1 MVCLCFVGQGPE
13 STEIFDLSDC
23 EKVTLLYE
31 KGQRTLLL
39 LLYQSLHLNSIL
51 ELEEEQSQDVEIW
64 INLLKISLVHSDG
77 NAC

>member
-1 MVCLCFVGQGPE
+1 M
-13 STEIFDLSDC
+13 TEIFDLSDC

>member
-1 MVCLCFVGQGPE
+1 M
-13 STEIFDLSDC
+13 TEIFDLSDC

-51 ELEEEQSQDVEIW
+51 ELEEVGHPWGRVQAPLPNRQAWAPSAREASTPAHW
-64 INLLKISLVHSDG
+64 LP
-77 NAC
+77 